1 MNNNGYAVSVE
12 NLSRLFGTFKAVDNV
27 SFKVK
32 PGEIFGFLGANG
44 AGKTTTIRMLCGLLL
59 PTSGQA
65 TVAGYDVYKDTE
77 VIKRNIGYMA
87 QRFSLYEDLTVR
99 ENIEFYGGVYGFNRK
114 QIKTKTT
121 ELLDY
126 LKLWEHADK
135 LTASLPLG
143 WKQRMALSTA
153 LLHNPDLIF
162 LDEPT
167 SGVDPESRRN
177 FWMLIYELSAQGKTI
192 FVTTHFMDEA
202 EYCHRLSIMRDG
214 KIVELDKPQSLKQKY
229 KADTMQDVF
238 MKVVQK
244 VEA

>member
-99 ENIEFYGGVYGFNRK
+99 ENIEFYGGVYGLNRK

-167 SGVDPESRRN
+167 SGVDPKSRRN

-229 KADTMQDVF
+229 KAATMQDVF